1 MKKEHFNKTRVE
13 AFSDGIFAIIV
24 TLLVLEIKVPHI
36 ANAGSVTELGQH
48 LYHLLPKF
56 TSWLISFLTV
66 CVIWV
71 NHHRIFA
78 QLGVLNHRL
87 FWLNAVLLLWVSF
100 VPFPTALMGD
110 YPLNPLAVLLYGFVM
125 SGVAVS
131 FYLIRRAVLS
141 DGHSQHPAADLT
153 AFAASTRAS
162 LLMGV
167 MPYVAATAVAW
178 VLPTVAI
185 GIYLAIPILFSL
197 PRRSAV

>member
-1 MKKEHFNKTRVE
+1 MKSDTFSKGRIE

-36 ANAGSVTELGQH
+36 ANGSSVSELGIQ

-56 TSWLISFLTV
+56 VSWLISFLTV

-78 QLGVLNHRL
+78 QLGVVNHRL

-110 YPLNPLAVLLYGFVM
+110 YPLNSLAVLLYGGVM
-125 SGVAVS
+125 SCVAVS
-131 FYLIRRAVLS
+131 FFLIRRAVLA
-141 DGHSQHPAADLT
+141 DGVGLHPAVDFN
-153 AFAASTRAS
+153 AFAGATRAS
-162 LLMGV
+162 LMMGV
-167 MPYVAATAVAW
+167 VPYAAATAVAW
-178 VLPTVAI
+178 FLPTVAI
-185 GIYLAIPILFSL
+185 GTYMAIPVFFSL
-197 PRRSAV
+197 PRRAVN